1 MAEKKLSVNL
11 PIVRN
16 PYLNLE
22 TNNQFYKSSDPNKFT
37 KLRRE
42 LKSKS

>member
-1 MAEKKLSVNL
+1 MQAKTIDTEHLPKIEHINYGQMAEKKLSVNL

-22 TNNQFYKSSDPNKFT
+22 TNN
-37 KLRRE
+37 
-42 LKSKS
+42 